1 MIPGTCN
8 ICGLTLPG
16 NEVRS
21 HMARC
26 VEAVYGIRASRATA
40 NGRRRLS
47 LRTVHISVRS
57 LERPHWMEL
66 GACVN

>member
-8 ICGLTLPG
+8 TCGLTLTG
-16 NEVRS
+16 NEVRG

-26 VEAVYGIRASRATA
+26 VEAVYGIRAGRATA

-47 LRTVHISVRS
+47 LRTV
-57 LERPHWMEL
+57 
-66 GACVN
+66 